1 MVLIRERGPLF
12 VPDFFV
18 EDVTTR
24 PVYDV
29 YDTNCVEIGG
39 KEKVPPDLKD
49 IQKFNAFADG
59 SMRLYRIGVMRK
71 YGIPLYFAT
80 ISAVVLSRGKDKVL
94 RSTTH
99 FKRVSLIIF
108 PKYLFFQII
117 PDEQAKKD
125 LIEILENLKKILR
138 HKKQSFIL
146 EEELPKK
153 GGFEFLA
160 ENSYLWIFCD
170 ISFKGITSPRFGEE
184 TSAEANV
191 LIKPEDLF
199 NPNRIKNVARARSRF
214 IMNLL
219 EFASVG
225 NFILEQYKQGKTPR
239 VLVDEVIPRLL
250 RIKKALKLDTPDG
263 QYIYQKCVSS
273 MVGFIKNPR
282 VIPKEKEEF
291 LRLLELDQFEFK
303 VYKSKSDLNDLEAYE
318 ESVLEKTT
326 SEETDENYFIFLKFR
341 KIPEYESLLHGLV
354 KIHLKPGI
362 EDIDFKE
369 VASAVYYERFP
380 FPSNRNRFFNEPFP
394 IEEAEKVAQSL
405 LVSEEEARGF
415 MFSIL
420 KLYF

>member
-239 VLVDEVIPRLL
+239 VLVDGVIPRLS
-250 RIKKALKLDTPDG
+250 RIKKR
-263 QYIYQKCVSS
+263 Y
-273 MVGFIKNPR
+273 
-282 VIPKEKEEF
+282 
-291 LRLLELDQFEFK
+291 
-303 VYKSKSDLNDLEAYE
+303 
-318 ESVLEKTT
+318 
-326 SEETDENYFIFLKFR
+326 
-341 KIPEYESLLHGLV
+341 
-354 KIHLKPGI
+354 
-362 EDIDFKE
+362 
-369 VASAVYYERFP
+369 
-380 FPSNRNRFFNEPFP
+380 SNF
-394 IEEAEKVAQSL
+394 
-405 LVSEEEARGF
+405 
-415 MFSIL
+415 
-420 KLYF
+420 